1 MAIIISFPATMLTWL
16 RIGPSYI
23 VMLKIED
30 NGVRL
35 KMKWHIEDETLG
47 EINAYVIKEYSRY
60 LDFYDRGVYE
70 YNIKP
75 LIELG
80 AYKFYFAKNARRLI
94 IREKPKTMRE
104 AYNIA
109 RKWLSDDGRRSI
121 NFNSAF
127 MWIEDGKVCE
137 MLLVKKLTL
146 LEAADYIA
154 KFTGENIIEIIGWMV
169 N

>member
-1 MAIIISFPATMLTWL
+1 MTIIISFPARMLTWI
-16 RIGPSYI
+16 RIGPIYM
-23 VMLKIED
+23 VMFKPEN

-47 EINAYVIKEYSRY
+47 EVNAYIIKEYNRY

-80 AYKFYFAKNARRLI
+80 AYKFYFARNPRRLI
-94 IREKPKTMRE
+94 LREKPKTMRE

-109 RKWLSDDGRRSI
+109 RKWLSDNGIRSI
-121 NFNSAF
+121 NLNSAF
-127 MWIEDGKVCE
+127 MWIEHGKVCE

-154 KFTGENIIEIIGWMV
+154 KFTSENIIEIIGYMV

>member
-1 MAIIISFPATMLTWL
+1 MAIIISFPARMLTWNA
-16 RIGPSYI
+16 IGPSYI

-35 KMKWHIEDETLG
+35 KMKWHFEDETLD
-47 EINAYVIKEYSRY
+47 EINAYIIKEYSRY
-60 LDFYDRGVYE
+60 LEFYDKGVYE

-75 LIELG
+75 LIELNP
-80 AYKFYFAKNARRLI
+80 YKFYFAKNARWLI
-94 IREKPKTMRE
+94 VREKPEKMRE

-109 RKWLSDDGRRSI
+109 RKWLSDDGKRRI
-121 NFNSAF
+121 DFNSAF
-127 MWIEDGKVCE
+127 MWIEDGRVCE
-137 MLLVKKLTL
+137 MLLVKKMTL

-154 KFTGENIIEIIGWMV
+154 KFTNENIIEIIGYMV